1 MSTYLCCNG
10 TYMYARLSY
19 GCYGAYLSR
28 LLLTPALLSP
38 QTTNISPSMSQ
49 VSSVATSSTNFEAIF
64 TAAFEEYK
72 KQTKKDIASHPLAA
86 GLQSCDSPSA
96 ILAVLQA
103 QVQAFD
109 QSQSTNEK
117 LTAWLYPT
125 VNVLY
130 AFSGTLNSTLGL
142 VTCERSTP
150 SIYTPLMYVTTD
162 ISTFE
167 RDFCWDWCPSP
178 SEHLS

>member
-1 MSTYLCCNG
+1 MT
-10 TYMYARLSY
+10 
-19 GCYGAYLSR
+19 
-28 LLLTPALLSP
+28 
-38 QTTNISPSMSQ
+38 SQ

-64 TAAFEEYK
+64 TAALEVYK
-72 KQTKKDIASHPLAA
+72 KQTKKDIVFHPLAA
-86 GLQSCDSPSA
+86 KLQSCDSPSA

-117 LTAWLYPT
+117 LTAWLDPT

-142 VTCERSTP
+142 VNCEKSTR
-150 SIYTPLMYVTTD
+150 SIYTP
-162 ISTFE
+162 
-167 RDFCWDWCPSP
+167 
-178 SEHLS
+178 